1 MKVLIAACGALLVL
15 RVGAQQQAQQ
25 EPTVTHK
32 VEFDISIGGQPA
44 GTVEIGLFG
53 DVVPRTANNFFQLA
67 QGTDKGGYQGST
79 FHRVIPEFM
88 IQGGDFTRGDGT
100 GGVSIYGRSF
110 EDENFQLQH
119 YGPGWLSMANSGP
132 DTNGSQF
139 FITTAVTSW
148 LNGKH
153 VVFGKVLKGMNVVRK
168 VEGTATG
175 PGNKP
180 LNDVVI
186 TASRGIEL
194 GPQERFA
201 TPLEAT
207 PDTV

>member
-32 VEFDISIGGQPA
+32 VSISTA
-44 GTVEIGLFG
+44 GASRTRTSLLFFFLPH
-53 DVVPRTANNFFQLA
+53 DLSVPPL
-67 QGTDKGGYQGST
+67 
-79 FHRVIPEFM
+79 
-88 IQGGDFTRGDGT
+88 
-100 GGVSIYGRSF
+100 GVSIYGRSF